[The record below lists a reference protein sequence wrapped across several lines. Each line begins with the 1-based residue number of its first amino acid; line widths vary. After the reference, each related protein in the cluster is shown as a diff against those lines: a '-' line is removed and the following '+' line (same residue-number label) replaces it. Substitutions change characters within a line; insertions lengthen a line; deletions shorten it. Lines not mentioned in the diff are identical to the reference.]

1 MWIEL
6 SNFWIILLNII
17 AIPAAH
23 LALAWSATILP
34 LSLFSRTENE
44 SISDFE
50 IRLHHHF
57 FLTRKWKFLLPDAA
71 PWLGGF
77 AKGKLIETSPDYL
90 HRFIAET
97 RRGELSHWA
106 QVLVISTFIAW
117 NPWPANL
124 VIISYAIISNLPCI
138 LNLRYTRA
146 RLVRVIHKKY
156 PANYD

>member
-6 SNFWIILLNII
+6 PNIWIALLNII
-17 AIPAAH
+17 AIPVAH
-23 LALAWSATILP
+23 LALAWIATILP
-34 LSLFSRTENE
+34 LSLFSRAENE
-44 SISDFE
+44 PVNDFE

-57 FLTRKWKFLLPDAA
+57 FLTRKWKYLLPDAA

-77 AKGKLIETSPDYL
+77 AKGKLIETSPEYL
-90 HRFIAET
+90 LRFIAET

-106 QVLVISTFIAW
+106 QILVISGFIAW

-124 VIISYAIISNLPCI
+124 VIIGYAILSNLPCI

-146 RLVRVIHKKY
+146 RLVRVLHKKSPTSY
-156 PANYD
+156 E